1 MCVSLPLCIPAYL
14 QQLNAVCEDSGVG
27 AGLAARGVDV
37 TLDGVVRLPAGFIER
52 AQVHPGGCVTVVQLH
67 CTNVGLQCIH
77 RLVLLLVQHTR
88 GEREG
93 KREVEREGKREG
105 EKVRKNE

>member
-1 MCVSLPLCIPAYL
+1 MYPSLPAYL
-14 QQLNAVCEDSGVG
+14 QQLNAVCEGGDVS
-27 AGLAARGVDV
+27 AGLAAGGVDV
-37 TLDGVVRLPAGFIER
+37 TLDGVVRLPAGFIES
-52 AQVHPGGCVTVVQLH
+52 AQVHPGGCVAVVQLH

-93 KREVEREGKREG
+93 ERES
-105 EKVRKNE
+105 EKE